1 MQQDKVKASENM
13 AIVAGEVQVYQNNK
27 DANYE
32 ALAIEWKG
40 YMKQKADLVYCL

>member
-1 MQQDKVKASENM
+1 MIVNFFFSWRMQQDKVKASENM

-32 ALAIEWKG
+32 ALAIE
-40 YMKQKADLVYCL
+40 